1 MIVPSSTTA
10 AAAALG
16 TVEQRFVVAF
26 DYPVVFTRG
35 LFEPANGALVDALG
49 RREPAKRHR
58 CLVFVDEGVMQGRPD
73 LIDEIARYADAHA
86 ARIELAAPVTTVPG
100 GETIKSE
107 LTHIERMHDAMW
119 RHHVDRHSY
128 VVAVGGGAVL
138 DAVGLA
144 AATAH
149 RGVRH
154 VRIPTTVLA
163 QNDSGV
169 GVKNAVNVYGV
180 KNFAGTFAP
189 PWAVLNDLDFL
200 ETLPARERIAG
211 LAEAVKVALIRD
223 AAFFRWLQREAMPL
237 AAFERDATA
246 YMVRR
251 CAELHMH
258 QIAHGG
264 DPFETGSARPLDFGH
279 WAAHKLEGLTKH
291 RVRHGEAV
299 AIGIALDTRYS
310 VLAGLLPEGAELEV
324 VTLLETLGFA
334 LWNPALLRLDADGVP
349 AILAGLRDFQEH
361 LGGELTVTLLRDL
374 GHGVEVNAIDA
385 GLVMQAAHWLKARQD
400 DRCA

>member
-1 MIVPSSTTA
+1 MIVSSSSA
-10 AAAALG
+10 EAGSALG
-16 TVEQRFVVAF
+16 TVVQEFSVRF
-26 DYPVVFTRG
+26 DYPVAFTRR
-35 LFEPANGALVDALG
+35 LFDPDNPTLIGSLS
-49 RREPAKRHR
+49 RREPDKCHR
-58 CLVFVDEGVMQGRPD
+58 CLVFVDEGVLDGRPD
-73 LIDEIARYADAHA
+73 LFAEIRRYVEAHRGRMA
-86 ARIELAAPVTTVPG
+86 LAGPITTVPG
-100 GETIKSE
+100 GEVIKSE
-107 LTHIERMHDAMW
+107 LTHIERMHEAIW
-119 RHHVDRHSY
+119 HHHVDRHAY
-128 VVAVGGGAVL
+128 VIAIGGGAVL

-154 VRIPTTVLA
+154 IRIPTTVLA

-200 ETLPARERIAG
+200 ETLPPRERIGG

-223 AAFFRWLQREAMPL
+223 GAFFRWLQRHADDL
-237 AAFERDATA
+237 ATFEPEATA

-258 QIAHGG
+258 QIAKGG

-310 VLAGLLPEGAELEV
+310 VLAGLLPEGGELEV
-324 VTLLETLGFA
+324 AALLEHLGFA
-334 LWNPALLRLDADGVP
+334 LWHPALLRLDADGTP

-361 LGGELTVTLLRDL
+361 LGGELTVTLLQGL
-374 GHGVEVNAIDA
+374 GRGIEVHHIDHE
-385 GLVMQAAHWLKARQD
+385 LMMQAAHWLKTRQGD
-400 DRCA
+400 